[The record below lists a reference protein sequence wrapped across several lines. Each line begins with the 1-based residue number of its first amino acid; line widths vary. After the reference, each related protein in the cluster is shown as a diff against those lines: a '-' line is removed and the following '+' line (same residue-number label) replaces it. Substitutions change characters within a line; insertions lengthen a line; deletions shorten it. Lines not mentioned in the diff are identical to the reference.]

1 MPSYIMVR
9 HVTLPKENLR
19 DETIVPRLQSRHVK
33 LSEERLRGETKERLC
48 RSQTSVKQ
56 AFDDTY

>member
-1 MPSYIMVR
+1 MRSYIMVR
-9 HVTLPKENLR
+9 HATLPKENLR
-19 DETIVPRLQSRHVK
+19 DETMVPRLKSRHAK
-33 LSEERLRGETKERLC
+33 LSEEKLWGETKDLLC